1 MLGNQ
6 ENTFNQGS
14 SEIKRDF
21 FRDASALAERESFEE
36 TPTKLDLQINQV
48 EISIQL
54 KSSIKSM
61 IGQVQSAKLSQNTMY
76 IQGDPKKCPMSIL
89 LQELPR

>member
-1 MLGNQ
+1 MGNQ

-48 EISIQL
+48 EKLIQL
-54 KSSIKSM
+54 KSSLDPRSSNQCDMK
-61 IGQVQSAKLSQNTMY
+61 GQVQSAKLSQNTMY
-76 IQGDPKKCPMSIL
+76 VQGDPKNAT
-89 LQELPR
+89 

>member
-21 FRDASALAERESFEE
+21 FRDASALAGRESFEE

-48 EISIQL
+48 EILIQL

-61 IGQVQSAKLSQNTMY
+61 IGQVQSAKLSQNTM
-76 IQGDPKKCPMSIL
+76 
-89 LQELPR
+89 

>member
-1 MLGNQ
+1 MGNQ

-21 FRDASALAERESFEE
+21 SRDASALAERESFEE

-48 EISIQL
+48 EKLIQF
-54 KSSIKSM
+54 KSF
-61 IGQVQSAKLSQNTMY
+61 L
-76 IQGDPKKCPMSIL
+76 DPRSSN
-89 LQELPR
+89 Q

>member
-1 MLGNQ
+1 MGNQ

-21 FRDASALAERESFEE
+21 SRDASALAERESFEE

-48 EISIQL
+48 EKLIQF
-54 KSSIKSM
+54 KSS
-61 IGQVQSAKLSQNTMY
+61 L
-76 IQGDPKKCPMSIL
+76 DPRSSN
-89 LQELPR
+89 Q